1 VEAQPRHRGLVRS
14 GGAEGLGRADRSAEH
29 DRRAD
34 AVPDGDHPGGS
45 FVPRIGGCDLQ
56 EVLDVDREVVGHRE
70 SARPLVAAPVVA
82 DDAQVCEPS
91 CDTPEAPG
99 AVERPVHE
107 DDDGT
112 ARART
117 PGRWLLCDEQ
127 TVGKPPHLGAATH
140 WPRVRFAGWRRAHC
154 ASDPNGAVAR
164 PQSRNSSK
172 PSGDRHPGRVWAVTT
187 PGPQDR
193 RRSAQAPARRPED
206 GAFGPNAWLVDD
218 MYDRYLADPSSVGE
232 SWRDFFADYRPAP
245 LPAPM
250 DALAREV
257 AEREGRD
264 GGREDGDES
273 GQGESGRPPG
283 VADGHGAQGVEAVRA
298 PEPWGATATADAT
311 VAGAPAGPTAVP
323 ATPVPAATA
332 AAEASLA
339 GGRREDEEADK
350 AEPLRGAASRIAANM
365 TASLA
370 VPTATS
376 VRTVPARLLEVNRQI
391 LNNQL
396 ARTTG
401 AKVSFTHLIGYAVV
415 RALGAVPALN
425 ASYVEERGGDG
436 RVAPGVVRHAH
447 VGLGLAVDVERRD
460 GTRTLMVPC
469 VKQAD
474 SLDFRAFVLAYEELV
489 RKVHSGRAAPDDFAG
504 VTVSLTNPGT
514 LGTVQSVP
522 RLMPGQGAIV
532 GVGAISNP
540 SGFEATDPQVLAE
553 LGVGRVVTLT
563 STYDHRII
571 QGAESGLFLAYVAEC
586 LMGGHGFYDDVFS
599 AMGVP
604 YKAVRWHTDRSPSG
618 DQETGRLLKQVH
630 VQTLINMYRVRG
642 HLIAHLD
649 PLDAEP
655 PGIHP
660 ELDPLT
666 YGLTIWDLSRRFV
679 ADGLAGHDWATL
691 EEILHT
697 LRDAYCRTLGIEYM
711 HIQDP
716 AQKRWIQEHVE
727 GVDRSVTA
735 GEQRHILSRLNA
747 AEVFERFLHTRYVGQ
762 KRFGLEGAESLI
774 VVLDAL
780 LDDAARAGV
789 LEAVMGMAHRGRLNV
804 LANIVGKSY
813 RDIFE
818 EFEGNLDPDSVQ
830 GSGDVKYHKGATG
843 KFTGPS
849 GLELAVTM
857 ASNPSHLEAVDPVVE
872 GMARA
877 KQDRF
882 LPPTDGTP
890 SGLVAQGTI
899 QFPILPVLVHGDAA
913 FAGQGVVAE
922 TLNLSA
928 LSGYRVGGTV
938 HVVVNNQLGFTT
950 APGAARSSVYPTDVA
965 KMVQAPIFHVNGD
978 DPEACLRAARLAFAF
993 RQEFHKD
1000 VVIDLVTYRRH
1011 GHNEGDDPSYTQ
1023 PLMYQR
1029 IDAKRSVRKLY
1040 TETLVRRGD
1049 ITIEEAEKALDAFNE
1064 QLQAVLDEVRAAPPV
1079 ARKQVLGPEG
1089 PGDEGAPDV
1098 PAVETGVPEE
1108 LLVGLAHRTTTVP
1121 DGFTLHPKLARQFAQ
1136 RTELVG
1142 SGLVDWALAEQL
1154 AIGSLLA
1161 EGVDVRLTGQDTR
1174 RGTFSQRHSVLVD
1187 YRNGHEFVPLAHLG
1201 ELADAEPGPPGRFT
1215 VRDSLLSEYAA
1226 VGFEYGY
1233 SVEAP
1238 DALVAWE
1245 AQFGDFVN
1253 GASIIIDNFLVAAE
1267 DKWGQHAGLVL
1278 LLPHGYEGQGPE
1290 HSSARLERF
1299 LTLSARGNLRIAVP
1313 STAAQ
1318 YFHLLRAQPMR
1329 MPATPLVVITPKSM
1343 LRAAASRSPLGQ
1355 LASGSFAEVLDDPSV
1370 TDPSQVTRIVLGSG
1384 KIAHEAMQRRDE
1396 RLQGGGAP
1404 LVVAA
1409 GEASPHAAA
1418 ATAVVRVEQLYP
1430 WPERSIEAV
1439 LVRYPA
1445 ATEVVWLQEEPE
1457 NMGAWSFVHA
1467 RLHRILRDRYSLL
1480 HVSRPESASPAT
1492 GSGVLHQLEQ
1502 SSLLDRAIG

>member
-1 VEAQPRHRGLVRS
+1 
-14 GGAEGLGRADRSAEH
+14 
-29 DRRAD
+29 
-34 AVPDGDHPGGS
+34 
-45 FVPRIGGCDLQ
+45 
-56 EVLDVDREVVGHRE
+56 
-70 SARPLVAAPVVA
+70 
-82 DDAQVCEPS
+82 
-91 CDTPEAPG
+91 
-99 AVERPVHE
+99 
-107 DDDGT
+107 
-112 ARART
+112 
-117 PGRWLLCDEQ
+117 
-127 TVGKPPHLGAATH
+127 
-140 WPRVRFAGWRRAHC
+140 
-154 ASDPNGAVAR
+154 
-164 PQSRNSSK
+164 
-172 PSGDRHPGRVWAVTT
+172 
-187 PGPQDR
+187 
-193 RRSAQAPARRPED
+193 
-206 GAFGPNAWLVDD
+206 
-218 MYDRYLADPSSVGE
+218 MYDRYLADPTSVSE

-245 LPAPM
+245 VPAPM

-257 AEREGRD
+257 AEKGLSPGEEAPSEEAPREEAPREVLGGAPSGDGPTRVPAPWTAAPAAGAGREAPGAPPEPAGAAPAPAPGAAKEESPAGETGGGEEEGR
-264 GGREDGDES
+264 
-273 GQGESGRPPG
+273 GEPP
-283 VADGHGAQGVEAVRA
+283 V
-298 PEPWGATATADAT
+298 
-311 VAGAPAGPTAVP
+311 
-323 ATPVPAATA
+323 
-332 AAEASLA
+332 
-339 GGRREDEEADK
+339 
-350 AEPLRGAASRIAANM
+350 PLRGAASRIAANM

-376 VRTVPARLLEVNRQI
+376 VRTVPAKLLEVNRQV

-401 AKVSFTHLIGYAVV
+401 AKVSFTHLIAYAVV
-415 RALGAVPALN
+415 RALGAVPSLN
-425 ASYVEERGGDG
+425 SSYVEEAAAGG
-436 RVAPGVVRHAH
+436 RVVPGVVRHRH
-447 VGLGLAVDVERRD
+447 VGLGLAVDVARPD
-460 GTRTLMVPC
+460 GSRTLMVPC
-469 VKQAD
+469 VKDAD
-474 SLDFRAFVLAYEELV
+474 ELDFREFVLAYEELV
-489 RKVHSGRAAPDDFAG
+489 RKVHTGKASPDDFAG

-514 LGTVQSVP
+514 LGTAQSVP

-540 SGFEATDPQVLAE
+540 AGFEAADPRVLAE

-586 LMGGHGFYDDVFS
+586 LTGGHGFYDEVFQS
-599 AMGVP
+599 MAVP
-604 YKAVRWHTDRSPSG
+604 YKAVRWHADRSAT
-618 DQETGRLLKQVH
+618 DDREQERLLKQVH

-655 PGIHP
+655 PRIHP

-666 YGLTIWDLSRRFV
+666 YGLTIWDLPREFV
-679 ADGLAGHDWATL
+679 ADGLAGRERATL
-691 EEILHT
+691 DEILHI

-727 GVDRSVTA
+727 GVDPAVSPD
-735 GEQRHILSRLNA
+735 EQRHILDRLNA

-774 VVLDAL
+774 VVLDTL
-780 LDDAARAGV
+780 LDDAARTGV
-789 LEAVMGMAHRGRLNV
+789 VEAVLGMAHRGRLNV

-813 RDIFE
+813 REIFE
-818 EFEGNLDPDSVQ
+818 EFEGNLDPESVQ

-849 GLELAVTM
+849 GIELAVSM

-877 KQDRF
+877 KQDHY
-882 LPPTDGTP
+882 LPPTDGTT
-890 SGLVAQGTI
+890 SGLSAQGTI
-899 QFPILPVLVHGDAA
+899 QFPILAVLVHGDAA

-965 KMVQAPIFHVNGD
+965 KMVQSPIFHVNGD
-978 DPEACLRAARLAFAF
+978 DPEACMRAARLAFAF

-1049 ITIEEAEKALDAFNE
+1049 LTLEEAEQALDAFSA
-1064 QLQAVLDEVRAAPPV
+1064 QLQGVLDEVRAAPPAV
-1079 ARKQVLGPEG
+1079 PQLRAQAELDKEGEEEPE
-1089 PGDEGAPDV
+1089 V
-1098 PAVETGVPEE
+1098 PSIETGVPES
-1108 LLVGLAHRTTTVP
+1108 LLVELAHRTTTVP
-1121 DGFTLHPKLARQFAQ
+1121 AGFTLHPKLVRQFAQ
-1136 RTELVG
+1136 RTELVA
-1142 SGLVDWALAEQL
+1142 SGQIDWPLAEQL
-1154 AIGSLLA
+1154 AMGSLLA
-1161 EGVDVRLTGQDTR
+1161 QGVDVRLTGQDTR

-1187 YRNGHEFVPLAHLG
+1187 YHSGHEFVPLAHIG
-1201 ELADAEPGPPGRFT
+1201 DLADPEHGRPGRFT

-1226 VGFEYGY
+1226 LGFEYGY

-1290 HSSARLERF
+1290 HSSARIERF

-1313 STAAQ
+1313 SVAAQ

-1343 LRAAASRSPLGQ
+1343 LRAVQSRSPLGA
-1355 LASGSFAEVLDDPSV
+1355 LVSGSFAEVLDDATV
-1370 TDPSQVTRIVLGSG
+1370 TDPAEVRRVVLCSG
-1384 KIAHEAMQRRDE
+1384 KVAHEAIQRRSE
-1396 RLQGGGAP
+1396 RLAGGGP
-1404 LVVAA
+1404 SPVV
-1409 GEASPHAAA
+1409 EASELSPHSAGAV
-1418 ATAVVRVEQLYP
+1418 AVVRVEQLYP
-1430 WPERSIEAV
+1430 WPARRIADV
-1439 LVRYPA
+1439 LNRYPA
-1445 ATEVVWLQEEPE
+1445 AREVVWLQEEPE

-1492 GSGVLHQLEQ
+1492 GSSALHQLEQ
-1502 SSLLDRAIG
+1502 ASLLDRAIG